1 MDTLA
6 RMLVLGKRGGIL
18 HWYEDVLAGADG
30 QAFGFPLN
38 HHDFMTRM
46 AGHLMGKRHPKVR
59 QRVQQ
64 GLVETLH
71 RLKPELVLIVDCF
84 YLEPEIDRLLKE
96 YGAPVIQWIGDRFE
110 DALARN
116 TCVRQFCFTDSG
128 LMEPAR
134 KLGLPGIS
142 YLPLAA
148 NAPVHPMPAWE
159 SRRSEVLFIG
169 APSANRI
176 KLLQSLQMPLRIIGP
191 RWPRFD
197 NPLIQVSARRV
208 SVEKARQLYLEH
220 KFVLNVINTNNIIS
234 GLPARCFDATAH
246 GACLLT
252 DNVADLARNFVPGRE
267 VVAYLSAQDLSAR
280 MASLLAG
287 EAESIAAAGYRRTL
301 GHHTFAHRLAT
312 LQPPPVGA

>member
-18 HWYEDVLAGADG
+18 HWFEDVLAGADG

-71 RLKPELVLIVDCF
+71 RLQPELVLIVDCF
-84 YLEPEIDRLLKE
+84 YLEPDIDLILKE

-128 LMEPAR
+128 LMESAR
-134 KLGLPGIS
+134 KLGLPGVR

-148 NAPVHPMPAWE
+148 NAPVNPLPAWE
-159 SRRSEVLFIG
+159 DRRSEVLFIG

-191 RWPRFD
+191 RWPRLD

-252 DNVADLARNFVPGRE
+252 DNVADLARNFEPGRE
-267 VVAYLSAQDLSAR
+267 VLAYDNAEH
-280 MASLLAG
+280 LATRLQ
-287 EAESIAAAGYRRTL
+287 EISDAKAAAMAYAGQQRSL
-301 GHHTFAHRLAT
+301 HQHLFAHRLAT
-312 LQPPPVGA
+312 LSTQP